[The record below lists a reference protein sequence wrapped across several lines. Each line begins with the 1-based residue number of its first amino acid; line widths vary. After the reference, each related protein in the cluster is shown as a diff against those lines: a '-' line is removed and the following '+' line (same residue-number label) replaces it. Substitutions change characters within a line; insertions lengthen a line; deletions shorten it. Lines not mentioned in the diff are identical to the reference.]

1 MFAAGD
7 PRHPVIMGSV
17 WNGQD
22 AAPEQMD
29 GNGDNNI
36 KSIVSR
42 RDIRLT
48 FDDTSGQETL
58 TIETPR
64 QRITLSDGGP
74 SIEITDGSGN
84 SIRLE
89 SSGITVNS
97 ASKVTIKGTSVE
109 VTAGSVTV
117 NAAMSR
123 FNGVVQAD
131 TVMTNAVISASYTPG
146 AGNVW

>member
-1 MFAAGD
+1 
-7 PRHPVIMGSV
+7 
-17 WNGQD
+17 
-22 AAPEQMD
+22 MD
-29 GNGDNNI
+29 GSGDNNI

-48 FDDTSGQETL
+48 FDDTTGQETV

-64 QRITLSDGGP
+64 QRITLRDGGP

-131 TVMTNAVISASYTPG
+131 TVMTNAVISSSYTPG